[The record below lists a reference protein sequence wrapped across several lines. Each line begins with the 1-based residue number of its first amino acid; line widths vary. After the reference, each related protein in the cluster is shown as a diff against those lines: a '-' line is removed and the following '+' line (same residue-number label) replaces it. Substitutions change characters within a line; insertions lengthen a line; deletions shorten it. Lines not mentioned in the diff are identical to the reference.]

1 MSLIFPSQQTILVRT
16 VIVAVVMVGACLALP
31 AGAVSLP
38 ARVAVH
44 AHKAKPLKTL
54 RTSNAAPP
62 APAAAPGPSSPYALA
77 AAQRDAAGLAPPGH
91 ARVLQRSMPT
101 PAAPTP
107 AAH

>member
-1 MSLIFPSQQTILVRT
+1 MPLVFPSQQTILVRT

-54 RTSNAAPP
+54 RTSSAAQP
-62 APAAAPGPSSPYALA
+62 ASAAALGPRSPYALA
-77 AAQRDAAGLAPPGH
+77 VAQRDAAGLPPPGH
-91 ARVLQRSMPT
+91 ARVLQRPVL
-101 PAAPTP
+101 AP